1 MCILFLLSHVS
12 RAGGGHG
19 RFPPHQ
25 ILYNRQNFLYKNLKS
40 TIYLRKLQGS
50 DMDALIPQIE
60 DNVPLPKNA
69 REAFPDLSPTEE
81 LNMRANVIKFLSD
94 LTGQP
99 ISPTKENAKEAQQ
112 LAKEMQEN
120 PEVRPDF
127 AKYPNET
134 LAMLAGMV
142 AQMNVSIVDE
152 LAELKMYVVNK
163 LVTEIESSGDA
174 KTRISALKALGE
186 VDGVDAFKKR
196 SEVTV
201 KVQTMEEVQREL
213 LELLDEVETKY
224 IDVEAKEVVKLAKN
238 G

>member
-1 MCILFLLSHVS
+1 
-12 RAGGGHG
+12 
-19 RFPPHQ
+19 
-25 ILYNRQNFLYKNLKS
+25 
-40 TIYLRKLQGS
+40 
-50 DMDALIPQIE
+50 MDALIPNIE

-94 LTGQP
+94 ITGQP
-99 ISPTKENAKEAQQ
+99 IAPTKENAKQAQAI
-112 LAKEMQEN
+112 AKQMLEN
-120 PEVRPDF
+120 PEIRPDF

-134 LAMLAGMV
+134 LALMAGMV
-142 AQMNVSIVDE
+142 SQMNVSIVDE
-152 LAELKMYVVNK
+152 LSELKMYVVNNLLK
-163 LVTEIESSGDA
+163 EFQTSNDA
-174 KTRISALKALGE
+174 KIRITALKALGE

-201 KVQTMEEVQREL
+201 KIQTMEEVQKEL

-224 IDVEAKEVVKLAKN
+224 IDVEAKEVIKQEKN

>member
-1 MCILFLLSHVS
+1 
-12 RAGGGHG
+12 
-19 RFPPHQ
+19 
-25 ILYNRQNFLYKNLKS
+25 
-40 TIYLRKLQGS
+40 
-50 DMDALIPQIE
+50 MDALIPQIE